1 VLLSLVVPM
10 FNEAEAL
17 PHFAARVRPI
27 LDGLGGEYEVLAV
40 DDGSTDSTR
49 ADLEALAGAWPQ
61 LRPVALRRNAGHQA
75 ALTAGLEQAAGR
87 WVITIDADLQDPPEL
102 IPELLAAGTATNA
115 DVVYAVRTDR
125 TTDSFFKRSTAGA
138 YYRLMQRTVGAPVVR
153 HAGDFRML
161 SASAVAEIMALPERG
176 RVYRLLIPA
185 MGFRSALV
193 EYTRESRVAG
203 QSKYPVRRMVRLAA
217 DSYFSFTVAPLR
229 FATWA
234 GALGFLLCVGFA
246 VLAVVAY
253 QTGRT
258 VPGWASFALVLGFVG
273 AVQFLFLGLIGE
285 YLARIYLELQAR
297 PRYYLDRS
305 RSDAGA
311 PAQVAPREVR

>member
-10 FNEAEAL
+10 YNEADAL
-17 PHFAARVRPI
+17 PHFVARVRPV
-27 LDGLGGEYEVLAV
+27 LDALDDGYEVLAV
-40 DDGSTDSTR
+40 DDGSTDGTG
-49 ADLEALAGAWPQ
+49 DALAALRAAWPQ
-61 LRPVALRRNAGHQA
+61 LRVLPLRRNAGHQA
-75 ALTAGLEQAAGR
+75 ALTAGLEHARGR
-87 WVITIDADLQDPPEL
+87 WVLTIDADLQDPPEL
-102 IPELLAAGTATNA
+102 IPDLLAAGVATNA

-125 TTDSFFKRSTAGA
+125 ASDSAFKRWTAGA
-138 YYRLMQRTVGAPVVR
+138 YYRVMNRTVGAPVPR

-193 EYTRESRVAG
+193 EYAREPRVAG

-229 FATWA
+229 FATWT
-234 GALGFLLCVGFA
+234 GAVGFVLCAAFA

-253 QTGRT
+253 LTGRT
-258 VPGWASFALVLGFVG
+258 VPGWASFALVIGFIG
-273 AVQFLFLGLIGE
+273 AVQFMFLGLIGE
-285 YLARIYLELQAR
+285 YLARVYLELQAR
-297 PRYYLDRS
+297 PRYYLDRDS
-305 RSDAGA
+305 AGVDAPG
-311 PAQVAPREVR
+311 RR